1 MMVVLRLGGPCWLRI
16 RSGALLQRLPRL
28 PASNFTT
35 SYSQCSQQA
44 VNAWTTEVHLRKPVM
59 CRLSQTY
66 ALVRS
71 DLDTLL
77 MPLLR
82 QLYHAT
88 RRAPSHMYMLL
99 VIVLILSQDTAFAA
113 AVHKVP
119 ARPCTHCPC
128 ARECA

>member
-1 MMVVLRLGGPCWLRI
+1 M
-16 RSGALLQRLPRL
+16 
-28 PASNFTT
+28 
-35 SYSQCSQQA
+35 
-44 VNAWTTEVHLRKPVM
+44 HLRKPVM

-82 QLYHAT
+82 QLYDAT

-128 ARECA
+128 ARECAWTSFFPGRARTHSAVQIAEDQAGVPDYQPRMTDASGSRSS